1 MLYAQSL
8 SNNVVPEK
16 IMNSLK
22 ITYLDKILHE
32 MNGSINNIYLLSDFM
47 LSKAKLDKGDDKE
60 GLRNIYEATKKL
72 IKMVSLLST
81 IANLKS
87 DTINIQLNKCDLIEL
102 VKQEVKYHEIRTKNS
117 SLKLKFQ
124 NRISSYYSIVDNFWL
139 KQLLEILITN
149 AINHTEKGVIKIR
162 VGIIKEGGT
171 ECFSLRV
178 SDEGCGIPQNELES
192 IFLPLQRGSH
202 SVEKITG
209 SGIGLAIAKEVVKA
223 HGGNIVARNNTKAGA
238 VFIIKILLKE

>member
-1 MLYAQSL
+1 
-8 SNNVVPEK
+8 
-16 IMNSLK
+16 MNSLK

-87 DTINIQLNKCDLIEL
+87 YTINIQLNKCDLIEL
-102 VKQEVKYHEIRTKNS
+102 VKQEVKYHEARTKNS

-171 ECFSLRV
+171 EYFSLRV
-178 SDEGCGIPQNELES
+178 SDEGCGIP
-192 IFLPLQRGSH
+192 
-202 SVEKITG
+202 
-209 SGIGLAIAKEVVKA
+209 
-223 HGGNIVARNNTKAGA
+223 
-238 VFIIKILLKE
+238 